1 MIGYY
6 AHHHGVG
13 HVTRSDAIARRLGE
27 PITVL
32 SSRARPPEHA
42 AAEWIALPLDVNDT
56 VGEAAADDISA
67 GGVVH
72 WAPHDVDGLTAR
84 MAIIA
89 DWVARERPRAVVV
102 DVSVE
107 VAIFLRLMGVRVIVM
122 AIPGHRADPVHAMA
136 YRAAT
141 HILAP
146 WSRSVYDPA
155 WLHPYAARTTYSGS
169 ISRFAGRARTEAPN
183 TAATEGPVVVLG
195 AAGGT
200 SLTRELVDS
209 WSAADDRFDFRT
221 LGVAGGDWVDD
232 VWPVLCSAALVVTNA
247 GQNAV
252 ADVAASGTPAIV
264 VPQARPFD
272 EQAATAHA
280 LAAGSIAAVLDEWP
294 SVDRWRRAA
303 DCALGIGGRTWSL
316 LGTDG
321 APDRAARAIEQAA
334 SGTARR

>member
-1 MIGYY
+1 
-6 AHHHGVG
+6 
-13 HVTRSDAIARRLGE
+13 
-27 PITVL
+27 
-32 SSRARPPEHA
+32 
-42 AAEWIALPLDVNDT
+42 
-56 VGEAAADDISA
+56 
-67 GGVVH
+67 
-72 WAPHDVDGLTAR
+72 

-107 VAIFLRLMGVRVIVM
+107 VAMFLRLMGVRVIVM
-122 AIPGHRADPVHAMA
+122 AIPGNRADPVHAMA

-155 WLHPYAARTTYSGS
+155 WLHPYAAKTTYSGS
-169 ISRFAGRARTEAPN
+169 ISRFAGRARTEAPD

-252 ADVAASGTPAIV
+252 ADVAASGT
-264 VPQARPFD
+264 
-272 EQAATAHA
+272 AHA